1 MPRAFPFFARG
12 IPGSLAGKRE
22 TKHPSAGERNLQDN
36 EQQKETDMN
45 ILHLK
50 YAVSIAE
57 CGSINKAAE
66 EIRVA
71 QPNLSR
77 VVKELEADLNIGIFR
92 RTARG
97 MELTPDGERFIAQA
111 RNILKQVDE
120 MEEMYKEGKPGKLQ
134 FSISAPRA
142 SYIADAFTYFSTKLG
157 KDDAEIF
164 YQETNSQQAVRNIL
178 EVGYNLGII
187 RYAAKYD
194 QYFRQMLKEKNLQ
207 GELITEFT
215 YCVIMSE
222 NSPLAKKDTIVMDD
236 LAEYIQIAHADPYVP
251 SLPLSAVKHEELPEI
266 PRRIYVFERGSQMD
280 LLSVNPETFMWV
292 SPIPERLLRNL
303 HLVQRECADNT
314 KRYRDMLI
322 RRKEYKLTKLDRQF
336 IAELTRS
343 KRACQV

>member
-1 MPRAFPFFARG
+1 
-12 IPGSLAGKRE
+12 
-22 TKHPSAGERNLQDN
+22 
-36 EQQKETDMN
+36 MN

-77 VVKELEADLNIGIFR
+77 IIKELEADLNIGIFR
-92 RTARG
+92 RSARG

-120 MEEMYKEGKPGKLQ
+120 MEEMYKAGKADKLR

-142 SYIADAFTYFSTKLG
+142 SYISDAFTHFSSRLG

-164 YQETNSQQAVRNIL
+164 YQETNSRQAVGNIL

-194 QYFRQMLKEKNLQ
+194 RYFRQMLEEKNLQ

-215 YCVIMSE
+215 YCLIMSE
-222 NSPLAKKDTIVMDD
+222 NSPLAKKDRIVMDD
-236 LAEYIQIAHADPYVP
+236 LADYIQIAHADPYVP
-251 SLPLSAVKHEELPEI
+251 SMPLSAVKHEELPEI

-292 SPIPERLLRNL
+292 SPIPERLLKNL
-303 HLVQRECADNT
+303 HLVQRECVDNT

-322 RRKEYKLTKLDRQF
+322 RRKDYRLTKLDRLF
-336 IAELTRS
+336 IAELNRS
-343 KRACQV
+343 KQACQV

>member
-1 MPRAFPFFARG
+1 
-12 IPGSLAGKRE
+12 
-22 TKHPSAGERNLQDN
+22 
-36 EQQKETDMN
+36 MN

-57 CGSINKAAE
+57 YGSINKAAE

-77 VVKELEADLNIGIFR
+77 VVKELEADLNIAIFR

-120 MEEMYKEGKPGKLQ
+120 MEEMYKAGKPGKLQ

-142 SYIADAFTYFSTKLG
+142 SYISDAFTQFSTKLG

-164 YQETNSQQAVRNIL
+164 YQETNSQQAIRNIL

-194 QYFRQMLKEKNLQ
+194 RYFRQMLEEKNLQ

-215 YCVIMSE
+215 YCLIMSE
-222 NSPLAKKDTIVMDD
+222 NSPLAKKDRIVMAD
-236 LAEYIQIAHADPYVP
+236 LADYIQIAHADPYVP

-303 HLVQRECADNT
+303 HLVQRECIDNT

-322 RRKEYKLTKLDRQF
+322 RRKEYHLTKLDRQF
-336 IAELTRS
+336 ITELTRS
-343 KRACQV
+343 KRSCQV